1 MRDPDRAST
10 SFGPT
15 AVADESGSAVMIRR
29 RTLAVSGLLLNMLG
43 AALLLSLSPTAIG
56 TYADPNATLFIV
68 WHRPIAVYAS
78 VAALFLGFLLQ
89 LIAALRE

>member
-1 MRDPDRAST
+1 
-10 SFGPT
+10 
-15 AVADESGSAVMIRR
+15 MIRR

-43 AALLLSLSPTAIG
+43 AALLLSMSPIVLG
-56 TYADPNATLFIV
+56 SYANPNATLFIV